1 MIAGTGGA
9 REPGMT
15 PGMKQRC
22 IDYAILVLAIGVLW
36 QVAWYFAGSE
46 AIAPP
51 IETVRRLG
59 ALMRGERFWVHASAS
74 GVAFG
79 YAATVALAGG
89 LLLGVAI
96 GASRTAH
103 EILTPILSTLYSIPK
118 IMLYPVILLVFGLGL
133 SAKVAFGV
141 MHGFFPVALFA
152 IGAIRNIPPVL
163 LRTGR
168 VMRLPR
174 LDVVRYILLPAA
186 LPEIVTGLR
195 IGFSTTFLGTLMG
208 EMFASSEGLG
218 FMMIRAV
225 DIHNVPDIM
234 ALTLLVFLVATVANG
249 LIFAVEKRAHSHGR

>member
-1 MIAGTGGA
+1 
-9 REPGMT
+9 
-15 PGMKQRC
+15 MKQRWT
-22 IDYAILVLAIGVLW
+22 DPFILVSASVLLW
-36 QVAWYFAGSE
+36 QVAYYLAGPE

-59 ALMRGERFWVHASAS
+59 VLMAGPRFWEHARAT
-74 GVAFG
+74 GVAFV
-79 YAATVALAGG
+79 YAGTLALAGG
-89 LLLGVAI
+89 LVVGIAI

-133 SAKVAFGV
+133 SAKVAFGA

-168 VMRLPR
+168 VMRLSR
-174 LDVVRYILLPAA
+174 LDVVRNILLPAA

-195 IGFSTTFLGTLMG
+195 IGFSTTLLGTLMG
-208 EMFASSEGLG
+208 ELFASSQGLG
-218 FMMIRAV
+218 FMLIRAM

-234 ALTLLVFLVATVANG
+234 ALTLLLFLVATTANI
-249 LIFAVEKRAHSHGR
+249 LILAVEERVHTHGRSSL

>member
-1 MIAGTGGA
+1 MKA
-9 REPGMT
+9 

-22 IDYAILVLAIGVLW
+22 TDYAILVGAILLLW
-36 QVAWYFAGSE
+36 QAAYYFGGPE
-46 AIAPP
+46 AITPP
-51 IETVRRLG
+51 VETVERLG
-59 ALMRGERFWVHASAS
+59 ALMGGARFWEHARAS
-74 GVAFG
+74 GVAFI
-79 YAATVALAGG
+79 YACTLALAGG
-89 LLLGVAI
+89 LVLGISI
-96 GASRTAH
+96 GASPAAH

-133 SAKVAFGV
+133 SAKVAFGA

-168 VMRLPR
+168 VMRLSR
-174 LDVVRYILLPAA
+174 LDLARTILLPAA

-195 IGFSTTFLGTLMG
+195 IGFATTFLGTLMG

-218 FMMIRAV
+218 FMMIRAM

-234 ALTLLVFLVATVANG
+234 ALTLLAFLVATAANS
-249 LIFAVEKRAHSHGR
+249 LILAVEKRVHAHGR

>member
-1 MIAGTGGA
+1 
-9 REPGMT
+9 
-15 PGMKQRC
+15 MKQSW
-22 IDYAILVLAIGVLW
+22 IDHAILIAASLLLW
-36 QVAWYFAGSE
+36 QAAYYFAGAE

-59 ALMRGERFWVHASAS
+59 VLMDGARFWEDARAT
-74 GVAFG
+74 GVAFVWAG
-79 YAATVALAGG
+79 ALALAGG
-89 LLLGVAI
+89 LVLGIAI

-103 EILTPILSTLYSIPK
+103 QILTPILSTLYSIPK

-133 SAKVAFGV
+133 SAKVAFGA

-168 VMRLPR
+168 VLRLSR
-174 LDVVRYILLPAA
+174 LDLVRGILLPAA

-195 IGFSTTFLGTLMG
+195 IGFSTTLLGTLMG
-208 EMFASSEGLG
+208 ELFASSKGLG
-218 FMMIRAV
+218 FMLIRAM

-234 ALTLLVFLVATVANG
+234 ALTLLLFLAATAANT
-249 LIFAVEKRAHSHGR
+249 LILAVEKRVHSHGT